1 MGSYENGFGTRTG
14 SYKGVT
20 EPISTASPTPQDY
33 RLARELEEF
42 LHGNNL
48 YESTKEAQRREQV
61 LAELHQLINEWV
73 RRVSLAQGISEDIVN
88 ETEAKLFTF
97 GSYRLGVNPPNADI
111 DTLCIVPRY
120 IERNRDVFGLPNEN
134 GVVPPEENVL
144 VNTFKCHPKTEDVVP
159 VFDAH
164 VPVVKFKFA
173 GVEIDLLCARLQFT
187 KLPGKLDVLDDS
199 ILRNVDDET
208 QRSINGVRVTDAILR
223 LVPNIETF
231 RTSLRAIK
239 FWAKRRGIYSNVLG
253 FLGGVSWAILV
264 ARICQLYPNAVPTTI
279 ISRFFRVY
287 SQWKWPNPVL
297 LTSISPGRP
306 PCGFKVWNPAIYP
319 ADRKHLMP
327 VITPAY
333 PSMNSTHNVSRTTL
347 RIIQDEI
354 QRGLELT
361 DQICAIQTN
370 HTQMSCTDSKELP
383 STNVVEPTA
392 DGKIEERKTTS
403 IKGILS
409 WSALFEPTDFFSR
422 YKNYIQINIISG
434 SAENQRKWHGF
445 VESKLRVLILKLE
458 ILSHTLIY
466 PYPFPFT
473 RPGGNF
479 CDSFFIG
486 LSFTLPKIPNQNGSK
501 ERKIDMSGPVSEWVS
516 YVLSWPFRTA
526 DMEVTVE
533 HVKRKF
539 LPEYIVTQSALPS
552 RKRKSSVVYLD
563 EITGSKERKVE
574 KENVEMKGKSTEEL
588 SQ

>member
-1 MGSYENGFGTRTG
+1 MGSEDKFGTRTG
-14 SYKGVT
+14 GYKGVT
-20 EPISTASPTPQDY
+20 EPISTATPTPQDY
-33 RLARELEEF
+33 RLSRELDEF
-42 LHGNNL
+42 LHNSNL
-48 YESTKEAQRREQV
+48 YENNKEAQRREQV

-73 RRVSLAQGISEDIVN
+73 RRVSRAQGIAEEIVN

-120 IERNRDVFGLPNEN
+120 VERNRDVFGIPSES
-134 GVVPPEENVL
+134 GQVPDEGNVL
-144 VNTFKCHPKTEDVVP
+144 VNIFKSHPKVEDVVP

-173 GVEIDLLCARLQFT
+173 GVEIDLLCARLQFS
-187 KLPGKLDVLDDS
+187 KLPEKLDILDDS

-208 QRSINGVRVTDAILR
+208 QRSVNGVRVTDAILR
-223 LVPNIETF
+223 LVPNVDTF

-239 FWAKRRGIYSNVLG
+239 FWAKNRGIYSNVLG

-264 ARICQLYPNAVPTTI
+264 ARICQLYPNAAPNVI
-279 ISRFFRVY
+279 LSRFFRVY

-297 LTSISPGRP
+297 LTSISPGKP
-306 PCGFKVWNPAIYP
+306 PCGFKVWNPAVFP

-347 RIIQDEI
+347 RIIQEEI
-354 QRGLELT
+354 HRGLEIT
-361 DQICAIQTN
+361 DKILCQSSGSRKTLSTEKADSNETTN
-370 HTQMSCTDSKELP
+370 SVDHSDE
-383 STNVVEPTA
+383 TNVVNEVVT
-392 DGKIEERKTTS
+392 
-403 IKGILS
+403 
-409 WSALFEPTDFFSR
+409 WSTLFERTDFFSKF
-422 YKNYIQINIISG
+422 KNYLQINIISG
-434 SAENQRKWHGF
+434 TAENQRKWHGF

-466 PYPFPFT
+466 PHPVPYS
-473 RPGGNF
+473 RPGMHY

-486 LSFTLPKIPNQNGSK
+486 LSFSLPKLPNQNGSK
-501 ERKIDMSGPVSEWVS
+501 ERKIDMSGPVSEWVN
-516 YVLSWPFRTA
+516 YVLSWPFRTS

-539 LPEYIVTQSALPS
+539 LPDYVFKDDNHRN
-552 RKRKSSVVYLD
+552 RKRKSGIVYLD
-563 EITGSKERKVE
+563 QITAPKERKMEDKGDVCDESKPVE
-574 KENVEMKGKSTEEL
+574 SVSF
-588 SQ
+588 